1 MGPETERVAEIAPR
15 RVTSAKRS
23 GALFEEIAEIG
34 LDVRAA
40 AAERT

>member
-1 MGPETERVAEIAPR
+1 MDPETERVSEIAPR
-15 RVTSAKRS
+15 RATNAKRS
-23 GALFEEIAEIG
+23 GALFEEIVEIG